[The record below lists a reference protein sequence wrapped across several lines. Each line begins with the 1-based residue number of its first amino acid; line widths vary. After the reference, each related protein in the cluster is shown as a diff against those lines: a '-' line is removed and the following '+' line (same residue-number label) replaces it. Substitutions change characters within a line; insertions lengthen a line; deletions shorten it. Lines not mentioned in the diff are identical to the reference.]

1 VTPRRLAPAGSLV
14 LVLVLTSACATGSA
28 FYRLAVASEQLGL
41 SAQRLQQTEIVLYEA
56 GKISDKSHAQWQ
68 IGFYKLGEGL
78 RALNA
83 ALRVGNGPDVQA
95 RARAVL
101 ALLDSMVDYAS
112 GLEPST
118 RLLLVTAIEATRTLV
133 VLLGTV
139 EA

>member
-1 VTPRRLAPAGSLV
+1 MPRMRSAPLI
-14 LVLVLTSACATGSA
+14 LLLVLTTGCASSGTT
-28 FYRLAVASEQLGL
+28 FYRLALASDQLAMT
-41 SAQRLQQTEIVLYEA
+41 AQRLQQTEIALYDA
-56 GKISDKSHAQWQ
+56 GKVTDKAHAQWQ
-68 IGFYKLGEGL
+68 IGFYRLGEGL

-101 ALLDSMVDYAS
+101 TLLDSMVDYAS